1 VRLNGFIKSSTPT
14 LNVVPSNVL
23 LIIIYLTH
31 YQVHVRGGSIIPG
44 KGAAMTTH
52 DSLNTDSTL
61 MVALDGNGEASGDLY
76 IDDGETINAS
86 Q

>member
-1 VRLNGFIKSSTPT
+1 
-14 LNVVPSNVL
+14 
-23 LIIIYLTH
+23 
-31 YQVHVRGGSIIPG
+31 
-44 KGAAMTTH
+44 MTTH